1 VRYVLREVAWR
12 GQLGWRAGLLILL
25 LAVGV
30 PGNAQTVDELD
41 LQGRASV
48 TIGSGARALGM
59 GGAFLARAD
68 DATAASWNPAG
79 LSYLRRPEISL
90 VGASNSFE
98 TTLEGGD
105 VSSLDEFVGQT
116 PDFLSVAYPFEVGG
130 TTGAA
135 QLSFQR
141 TFGSFAGDRNI
152 ARGETR
158 LVLSGSGGFDVLAL
172 GVGVQP
178 SRRIRVG
185 GTLNRWINGYS
196 LEKERLLRRRTQQE
210 VDFGFSG
217 WNVNLGVIWTPVEAL
232 NVGLVGKT
240 PFSGDVDLSRRRT
253 DFESGVD
260 GAPDTVT
267 SNAFRSDAVV
277 LDFPGAVG
285 VGLSWRPRNA
295 LTLAA
300 DYTRTFWSEG
310 KVHNYFVLPKQ
321 GEPTPPDEVF
331 DVLPYPRLE
340 LGDQVDTDQLR
351 LGLEY
356 VLIRGRLKWPL
367 RVGYFNDRQFF
378 STDSGTPR
386 FNGFTAGTGII
397 VGPLLV
403 DIAYLQE
410 RGSYTDGDVA
420 INVSI
425 RRLFVSTIYRF
436 SRR

>member
-1 VRYVLREVAWR
+1 VFRDFACGSR
-12 GQLGWRAGLLILL
+12 LGWRAGISVLLFALPC
-25 LAVGV
+25 
-30 PGNAQTVDELD
+30 PGNAQTVDEID

-98 TTLEGGD
+98 TTLEGVD
-105 VSSLDEFVGQT
+105 ISSLDEFVGQA
-116 PDFLSVAYPFEVGG
+116 PDFLSVAFPFEVGR
-130 TTGAA
+130 TTGSA

-141 TFGSFAGDRNI
+141 TFASFAGDRNI
-152 ARGETR
+152 ERGTTSI
-158 LVLSGSGGFDVLAL
+158 VLSGSGGFDVLAL
-172 GVGVQP
+172 GVGIQP
-178 SRRIRVG
+178 SRSIRVG
-185 GTLNRWINGYS
+185 GTLNRWINGFS

-210 VDFGFSG
+210 VDFDFSG
-217 WNVNLGVIWTPVEAL
+217 WNVNLGLIWTPVEAL
-232 NVGLVGKT
+232 NIGLVGKT
-240 PFSGDVDLSRRRT
+240 PFSGGVDLSRRRT

-267 SNAFRSDAVV
+267 HNAFRSDDVV

-285 VGLSWRPRNA
+285 VGLSWRPQSA

-310 KVHNYFVLPKQ
+310 KVYNYFVLPKQ

-331 DVLPYPRLE
+331 DVLSYPRLV
-340 LGDQVDTDQLR
+340 GDQVDTDQLR
-351 LGLEY
+351 LGLEF

-403 DIAYLQE
+403 DVAYLQE
-410 RGSYTDGDVA
+410 SGSYTDGDVA

-425 RRLFVSTIYRF
+425 RRLVISTIYRF